1 MASHFFSHI
10 LGDRGISA
18 MCTCTLL
25 VQLSFEDY
33 NFYCMPL
40 GLVEHPTNPIF
51 LLLFSS
57 LPNYSCSYLFPITT
71 ILQLELML

>member
-33 NFYCMPL
+33 NFYWW
-40 GLVEHPTNPIF
+40 LVEHPTNPIF